1 MPNRRKRP
9 IFPIGRAVYFL
20 KLHLSRLTLTVR
32 GKRVAVVLKQ
42 LRRAFYRL
50 EFHILTL
57 FLVILKT
64 HKLTN

>member
-20 KLHLSRLTLTVR
+20 KLHLLRLTLTVW